1 MNSGQIAYRYAKAL
15 LKYVQESGSGEH
27 VYSQAQKLVYV
38 ISEVPQ
44 MSHFLIDAS
53 DVSVQ
58 QKIALLSAALG
69 EEPDPAIVNFLKMVS
84 TNRRLEYLPRMLW
97 AFIEQYRHANNIK
110 VGSIVTAVEI
120 EGLKERLESL
130 FHEKTGAQVQLSVDV
145 VPDILGGFIFEL
157 DGYRVDASV
166 ENHLA
171 QIRRKLIEPNNR
183 IV

>member
-1 MNSGQIAYRYAKAL
+1 
-15 LKYVQESGSGEH
+15 
-27 VYSQAQKLVYV
+27 
-38 ISEVPQ
+38 
-44 MSHFLIDAS
+44 
-53 DVSVQ
+53 
-58 QKIALLSAALG
+58 
-69 EEPDPAIVNFLKMVS
+69 
-84 TNRRLEYLPRMLW
+84 MLW